1 MFEFDAAKLFVI
13 GIVALIVIGPK
24 DLPRLLRQIGQVVG
38 KMRRMASEFQ
48 GQFMDAMREAD
59 LDDLKKDMAKV
70 ADAAKID
77 GGSNRL
83 NQMAEDINRKL
94 AHDPV
99 REAAERMQARE
110 QDGNLEFAGEPTEV
124 KSFVPPLPPDAP
136 PVDPAAFGAAPATPD
151 AASVSTATPPAPEA
165 ANLVALGVAPAA
177 PEPRPAAGQN
187 KGGAA

>member
-24 DLPRLLRQIGQVVG
+24 DLPRLLRQLGQVVG

-70 ADAAKID
+70 ADSARVD
-77 GGSNRL
+77 GGANPL

-110 QDGNLEFAGEPTEV
+110 QDGNLEFAGDPVEV

-136 PVDPAAFGAAPATPD
+136 PINPADFGAAPT
-151 AASVSTATPPAPEA
+151 TPEA
-165 ANLVALGVAPAA
+165 TVATAAAPAAEPVSPAAA
-177 PEPRPAAGQN
+177 PEPTPAPGQT

>member
-24 DLPRLLRQIGQVVG
+24 DLPRLLRQLGQVVG

-70 ADAAKID
+70 ADSARID
-77 GGSNRL
+77 GGANPL

-99 REAAERMQARE
+99 REAAERMQAQE
-110 QDGNLEFAGEPTEV
+110 QAGNLEFAGDPMEV
-124 KSFVPPLPPDAP
+124 KSFLPPLPPDP
-136 PVDPAAFGAAPATPD
+136 PPINPADFGAAPATPEATVTTAD
-151 AASVSTATPPAPEA
+151 APTAEPISPA
-165 ANLVALGVAPAA
+165 APAA
-177 PEPRPAAGQN
+177 PEPTPAPGQT

>member
-24 DLPRLLRQIGQVVG
+24 ELPRVLRQLGQVVG
-38 KMRRMASEFQ
+38 KMRRMAADFQ
-48 GQFMDAMREAD
+48 GQFMDAMREAE

-70 ADAAKID
+70 ADSARVD
-77 GGSNRL
+77 GGANPL

-99 REAAERMQARE
+99 REAAERMAAP
-110 QDGNLEFAGEPTEV
+110 DGETQQPVEV
-124 KSFVPPLPPDAP
+124 KSFVPPLPDEVP
-136 PVDPAAFGAAPATPD
+136 PIGPADF
-151 AASVSTATPPAPEA
+151 
-165 ANLVALGVAPAA
+165 AA
-177 PEPRPAAGQN
+177 PEPTPVKAPESSTH